1 MPSSRPRSAGS
12 RGPIARQPGKAPT
25 GFRIDP
31 RTQFQLQAAALFTG
45 CSTLQSVLE
54 LAVNEFL
61 ENMKKQA
68 GFRQTLDAAERAQQQ
83 RAGVIPLG
91 HKPTSEDDN

>member
-1 MPSSRPRSAGS
+1 MPSSPSAGS
-12 RGPIARQPGKAPT
+12 RGPIARQPRKSPT

-31 RTQFQLQAAALFTG
+31 RTQFELQAAALFTG
-45 CSTLQSVLE
+45 CSTLQGVLE

-61 ENMKKQA
+61 ENLRQQA
-68 GFRQTLDAAERAQQQ
+68 GFRETLDAAERAQQQ

-91 HKPTSEDDN
+91 DKPTSGDDK